1 MVPQQGAVGIGTA
14 LNLVLGVLM
23 RTRSYSSLLHLAS
36 PLPAREM
43 WASSWGVVDI
53 FFYPFKLI
61 PIALPQLSSNL
72 LPGFL
77 GLPGLSLENA
87 DLGLLSEGSD
97 QESS

>member
-53 FFYPFKLI
+53 FFLPFQTH
-61 PIALPQLSSNL
+61 PYSPAPT
-72 LPGFL
+72 FL
-77 GLPGLSLENA
+77 
-87 DLGLLSEGSD
+87 
-97 QESS
+97 

>member
-43 WASSWGVVDI
+43 WASSWGVVDF

-77 GLPGLSLENA
+77 GLLGLSLENA